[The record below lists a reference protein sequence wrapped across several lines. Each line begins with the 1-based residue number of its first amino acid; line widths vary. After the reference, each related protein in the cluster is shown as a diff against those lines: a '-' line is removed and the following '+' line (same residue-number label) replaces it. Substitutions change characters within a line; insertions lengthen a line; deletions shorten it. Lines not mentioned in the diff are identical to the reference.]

1 MFYQQKYAIAI
12 MQNVAHNNIKN
23 SGILL
28 YFLCDFYCYPG
39 TFSLPI
45 VSVLTFSVS
54 TVSVSTVSVSTF
66 PY

>member
-1 MFYQQKYAIAI
+1 

-45 VSVLTFSVS
+45 VSVLTFSVL
-54 TVSVSTVSVSTF
+54 TVSVSTF